1 MESYKKRTD
10 EASLEK
16 IIKKRSLNST
26 DGSQIVKFSK
36 KYECTIVEIFWWEKL
51 RIEGLL
57 WRTFT
62 LIDMKKRGTQ
72 NYDPT
77 FFSETEYAC
86 YTRKWCNFTNFS
98 TRLLQKYK

>member
-36 KYECTIVEIFWWEKL
+36 KYECTIVEIF
-51 RIEGLL
+51 
-57 WRTFT
+57 
-62 LIDMKKRGTQ
+62 
-72 NYDPT
+72 
-77 FFSETEYAC
+77 
-86 YTRKWCNFTNFS
+86 
-98 TRLLQKYK
+98 